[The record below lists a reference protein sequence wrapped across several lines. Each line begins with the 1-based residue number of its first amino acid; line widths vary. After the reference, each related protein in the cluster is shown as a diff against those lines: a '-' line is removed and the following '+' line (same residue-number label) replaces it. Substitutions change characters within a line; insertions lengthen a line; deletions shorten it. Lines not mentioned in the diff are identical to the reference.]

1 MKKNFEDILQK
12 IEEYRVQYNNSL
24 RDILIEDI
32 YNQTDI
38 LLKDVIS
45 YKKSDDRLMQFER
58 YMDLFLTSPIGG
70 FITLI
75 TMLTIVLWITISGAS
90 YISSFLSLFFEI
102 LGKYLKELL
111 ILFRIPEIIISFLVD
126 GIYRAVS
133 FVLAVMF
140 PPMAIFFPLFTLLE
154 DWGLLPRIALNMDR
168 VFKTVGAHGNQA
180 LTMMVGFGCNAA
192 GVISTR
198 IIRSPKER
206 LIAILTN
213 NFIPCNGRWPLLI
226 MISILFIAPIVSNS
240 INPFFTSI
248 ISSLALVLAV
258 SIGIFFTLIISFGL
272 SKTLKSLSS
281 FYILEIP
288 PFRKPN
294 ILRVLYT
301 SFVDR
306 TIFVLGRAVKMAI
319 PAGIFIW
326 IINHF
331 GISRDLINF
340 FDPFGKFFGLDG
352 VIILTY
358 IVALPANE
366 VVIPAMLML
375 YTNTKELLDIE
386 ELNNI
391 YQILTIYGNWNW
403 KIAINVMLFSIL
415 HNPCTTTILTIYN
428 ETKSI
433 KWTVLSFILP
443 LLTAFLTLFILNHFV
458 FNHFAF

>member
-12 IEEYRVQYNNSL
+12 IEKYRIQYNNSL

-38 LLKDVIS
+38 ILKDVVN
-45 YKKSDDRLMQFER
+45 YKKSNDKLMQIEK
-58 YMDLFLTSPIGG
+58 YMDLFLTSPVGG
-70 FITLI
+70 FLTLI
-75 TMLTIVLWITISGAS
+75 VMLTTVLWITISGAG
-90 YISSFLSLFFEI
+90 YISSFLSSFFEI
-102 LGKYLKELL
+102 LGNYLKNLM
-111 ILFRIPEIIISFLVD
+111 ILFKAPEIVISFLVD
-126 GIYRAVS
+126 GVYRAVS
-133 FVLAVMF
+133 FVVAVMF

-154 DWGLLPRIALNMDR
+154 DWGLLPRVALNMDR
-168 VFKTVGAHGNQA
+168 IFKVVGAHGNQA

-198 IIRSPKER
+198 IIKSPKER

-226 MISILFIAPIVSNS
+226 MISVLFIAPILSTSTNTLL
-240 INPFFTSI
+240 TSI
-248 ISSLALVLAV
+248 ISSLSLVLAV
-258 SIGIFFTLIISFGL
+258 SIGIFFTLLISFGL
-272 SKTLKSLSS
+272 SRTLKSLGS

-301 SFVDR
+301 SFIDR
-306 TIFVLGRAVKMAI
+306 TIFVLARAVKMSI

-326 IINHF
+326 TINYF
-331 GISRDLINF
+331 GISKDLINF
-340 FDPFGKFFGLDG
+340 FDSFGKIFGLDG

-358 IVALPANE
+358 IIALPANE
-366 VVIPAMLML
+366 IVIPAMLML
-375 YTNTKELLDIE
+375 YANTKELLDIE
-386 ELNNI
+386 ELNSI
-391 YQILTIYGNWNW
+391 YQILTVYGNWDW
-403 KIAINVMLFSIL
+403 KTAINVMLFSIL
-415 HNPCTTTILTIYN
+415 HNPCTTTLLSIYN

-443 LLTAFLTLFILNHFV
+443 LLTAFSTLFILNHFV
-458 FNHFAF
+458 FKFI